1 MRFLLTNDDGVDS
14 PGLLALAQAISKLG
28 EVFVVAPEKEWSGG
42 GHSIT
47 IHKPLRVRERESPGP
62 GIRAWQCSGSPADCV
77 VIGVFDLLPEAP
89 TMVISGINLGPN
101 LGEDLTYSGTVSA
114 AMEAYICDLP
124 AFSISIASFQAPR
137 WEVAG
142 EVAQRLATLLIGFPH
157 RLLLNVNVPNCPLAE
172 LRGVA
177 ITRLGRRRYRE
188 RLTKGNDPFGRPYY
202 WIAGEPEEEE
212 NGEGSDSQALAHGFV
227 SITPFFLDLTDY
239 PMLARLDPL
248 QMELARTLLVS

>member
-14 PGLLALAQAISKLG
+14 PGLLALAQSISKLG

-47 IHKPLRVRERESPGP
+47 IHKPLRIREKESPGE
-62 GIRAWQCSGSPADCV
+62 GMRVWQCSGSPADCV
-77 VIGVFDLLPEAP
+77 VIGVFDLLPEPP
-89 TMVISGINLGPN
+89 TLVISGINLGPN

-137 WEVAG
+137 WEVAA
-142 EVAQRLATLLIGFPH
+142 EVAQRLASLLTGFPN
-157 RLLLNVNVPNCPLAE
+157 RLLLNVNVPNCPLTE

-177 ITRLGRRRYRE
+177 LTRLGRRRYRE

-202 WIAGEPEEEE
+202 WIAGEPVAEE
-212 NGEGSDSQALAHGFV
+212 NGEGSDSQALEHGFV
-227 SITPFFLDLTDY
+227 SISPFFLDLTDY
-239 PMLARLDPL
+239 PMLAQLDPL
-248 QMELARTLLVS
+248 RTELANILLPS

>member
-14 PGLLALAQAISKLG
+14 PGLMALAQAISELG
-28 EVFVVAPEKEWSGG
+28 DVAVVAPEKEWSGG

-47 IHKPLRVRERESPGP
+47 IHKPLRIREREAPGER
-62 GIRAWQCSGSPADCV
+62 IRVWQCSGSPADCV
-77 VIGVFDLLPEAP
+77 VIGVFDLLPEP
-89 TMVISGINLGPN
+89 PILVISGINLGPN

-124 AFSISIASFQAPR
+124 AFSISIASFHGPR
-137 WEVAG
+137 WEVAA
-142 EVAQRLATLLIGFPH
+142 EVAQRLAKLLIGFPK
-157 RLLLNVNVPNCPLAE
+157 RLLLNVNVPNCSLSE

-177 ITRLGRRRYRE
+177 LTRLGRRRYRE

-202 WIAGEPEEEE
+202 WIAGEPEVEE
-212 NGEGSDSQALAHGFV
+212 NGEGSDSQALEHGFV

-239 PMLARLDPL
+239 TMLARLDPL
-248 QMELARTLLVS
+248 RKELAQILLPS